1 MVALATGVYV
11 CVGAPVR
18 VCLCVRARAR
28 NTTLVYV
35 YTRARKLLC
44 ESAIVPE
51 RERED
56 KECVAWHRACVHVN
70 AKCVYVCVH
79 ARAQCVGRELAPEKD

>member
-56 KECVAWHRACVHVN
+56 KECVAN
-70 AKCVYVCVH
+70 PPKCH
-79 ARAQCVGRELAPEKD
+79 EKIRDMSRKNS